1 MIIADI
7 LKAKGNVVF
16 TISQTCTIGDAIAD
30 LNAHNIG
37 ALVVVDASNK
47 VTGILSERDIIR
59 QMEGSAIET
68 VLAQPISKCMT
79 SRPFTC
85 SPQDTLD
92 DLMQTMTEKRVRHMP
107 VIEDGQLV
115 GLVSIG
121 DAVKRKIEITEEEAA
136 ALRQYIAS

>member
-7 LKAKGNVVF
+7 LKTKGSVVF
-16 TISQTCTIGDAIAD
+16 TINQSCTIGEAIAD

-37 ALVVVDASNK
+37 ALVVIDTDNRV
-47 VTGILSERDIIR
+47 VGILSERDIIR
-59 QMEGSAIET
+59 QMEGQGVSSVMT
-68 VLAQPISKCMT
+68 QPIAKCMT

-85 SPQDTLD
+85 SPQDSLD
-92 DLMQTMTEKRVRHMP
+92 ELMQTMTEKRVRHMP
-107 VIEDGQLV
+107 VIDDGQLV